1 MSILTWNDQLL
12 VGIDSVDSQH
22 QTLVELINKLDELVA
37 VGGDGE
43 GLVATVGELADYTA
57 YHFRHEEELMVSAG
71 FNPELFAKH
80 REEHRE
86 FVDKI
91 RRVQFEAERDRS
103 AVSRDLLDF
112 LVDWLCHHILKT
124 DKLMAISLNRGVDAA
139 QIEIDRHEHLDVLH
153 SNLYSALRESE
164 ERFKDLADNLP
175 ALIWI
180 TNAKHM
186 PIFCNRFWFKT
197 FGLQRNELEKQR
209 WMSVIHPDDRA
220 LVMVAYSKAAGE
232 KTKLKIEYR
241 LLGPESKITWILE
254 TAAPRI
260 RRNGEFAGLMG
271 CGMDITLRKKAEAA
285 LSRLNQQLEEQ
296 VAARTRELTAANQTL
311 ESEKNQ
317 QIELN
322 RQLQEAQAHLV
333 QAEKM
338 ASIGQLAA
346 GVAHEINNP
355 LGYIYSNLNT
365 LQEYIDQLGVA
376 ATLAERLAESLP
388 TGHPAGA
395 EFCAF
400 KNRVDLD
407 FIKADAADLVR
418 ESLEGA
424 TRAKNIVQDLRD
436 FSRIDKQEQAVFD
449 LEAGLDATLNIV
461 NNELKYK
468 AEVVKQ
474 YGGIKPFA
482 CVGAQLNQVF
492 MNLLVNA
499 AQAIPDFGK
508 ITISTGY
515 RDADWV
521 FVEIADTGS
530 GMSEDVKAKIFDPF
544 FTTKPVGK
552 GTGLG
557 LSLSYKIIKDHQGY
571 IQVDSVPGQ
580 GTVFRILLPLPT
592 ATLAPK
598 LP

>member
-12 VGIDSVDSQH
+12 VGLDSVDGQH
-22 QTLVELINKLDELVA
+22 QKLVELINKLDELVA
-37 VGGDGE
+37 VGGDSE
-43 GLVATVGELADYTA
+43 SMVATVGELADYTA
-57 YHFRHEEELMVSAG
+57 YHFRHEEELMAAAD

-80 REEHRE
+80 SKEHRE

-91 RRVQFEAERDRS
+91 RGVQSEAEHDRS
-103 AVSRDLLDF
+103 AISRDLLDF

-124 DKLMAISLNRGVDAA
+124 DKLMAISLNKGVDAA
-139 QIEIDRHEHLDVLH
+139 GIELDRREHLDVLH

-186 PIFCNRFWFKT
+186 PIFCNRFWFKS

-209 WMSVIHPDDRA
+209 WMGVIHPEDRA
-220 LVMVAYSKAAGE
+220 QVMAAYGKAAGE
-232 KTKLKIEYR
+232 QTKLKIEYR
-241 LLGPESKITWILE
+241 LLGAESKITWILE

-285 LSRLNQQLEEQ
+285 LSKLNQKLEAQ
-296 VAARTRELTAANQTL
+296 VAARTRELTATNQNL
-311 ESEKNQ
+311 EREKNQ

-322 RQLQEAQAHLV
+322 RQLQEAQTHLV

-365 LQEYIDQLGVA
+365 LQEYIGELAFA
-376 ATLAERLAESLP
+376 ATLAERLAENL
-388 TGHPAGA
+388 PAGDPVAA
-395 EFCAF
+395 EFRVF
-400 KNRVDLD
+400 KKRVDLD
-407 FIKADAADLVR
+407 FIKADAADLVL

-436 FSRIDKQEQAVFD
+436 FSRIDRQEQAVFD
-449 LEAGLDATLNIV
+449 LEAGLDSTLNIV

-474 YGGIKPFA
+474 YGGVKPFA

-508 ITISTGY
+508 ITIRTGY
-515 RDADWV
+515 RGGDRV

-530 GMSEDVKAKIFDPF
+530 GMSDEVKAKIFDPF

-557 LSLSYKIIKDHQGY
+557 LSLSYKIVKDHQGD
-571 IQVDSVPGQ
+571 IQVDSAPGQ
-580 GTVFRILLPLPT
+580 GTVFRILLPLPS
-592 ATLAPK
+592 ANLAP
-598 LP
+598 

>member
-311 ESEKNQ
+311 EWEKNQ